1 METLSTYE
9 KRFQREFARDYA
21 VGNVTNLSKYSFT
34 KNQFK
39 VLNKNLNFCLTPGYY
54 SKKEIKTEI
63 KKNFEREIKHK
74 ASFLTSGRK

>member
-9 KRFQREFARDYA
+9 KKFQREFARDYA

-39 VLNKNLNFCLTPGYY
+39 VLNKNLNFCLTPGCY

-63 KKNFEREIKHK
+63 KKTSKGKLNIKLL
-74 ASFLTSGRK
+74 F

>member
-9 KRFQREFARDYA
+9 KKFQREFARDYP
-21 VGNVTNLSKYSFT
+21 VGNVRNLSKYSFT

-39 VLNKNLNFCLTPGYY
+39 VVNKNLNFCLTPGCY

-63 KKNFEREIKHK
+63 KK
-74 ASFLTSGRK
+74 LRKEN